1 MRFFQ
6 IEEQRKYLGGDAT
19 HSILVKGLD
28 YALLAARKAE
38 IEATE
43 GKKAEDELDALFEG
57 ETAAVGASKAGENVQ
72 EKSSGV
78 GRKRTREEIVQ
89 QLKRQRTGAAVE
101 LGESVAP
108 VQETL
113 GSKVS

>member
-57 ETAAVGASKAGENVQ
+57 ETAAVGASKADKNVE

-89 QLKRQRTGAAVE
+89 QLKRQRTGAAVD
-101 LGESVAP
+101 LGESVVP